1 MTVRRWAPNTEGS
14 DTTLDQVA
22 DWPAAIKVI
31 GASGWACFAL
41 LHSSAMSTRKTDG
54 GSTFLAQY

>member
-1 MTVRRWAPNTEGS
+1 MTVSRWAADTEGFERPRIRS
-14 DTTLDQVA
+14 QIWT
-22 DWPAAIKVI
+22 AAIKVI

-54 GSTFLAQY
+54 GSMFLAQY